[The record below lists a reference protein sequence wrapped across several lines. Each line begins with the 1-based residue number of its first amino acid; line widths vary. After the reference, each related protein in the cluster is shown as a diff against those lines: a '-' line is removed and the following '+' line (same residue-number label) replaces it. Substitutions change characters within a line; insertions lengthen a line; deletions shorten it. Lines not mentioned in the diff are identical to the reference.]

1 MNKVLIIEDD
11 TALRAAIA
19 QTVELADLTPIPT
32 NGFTQARRSIRAN
45 FAGVILSDIRMP
57 DHSGFEVL
65 DFVNSKD
72 PELPV
77 ILLTG
82 HSDVPTAMRAM
93 KAGAYD
99 YLEKPFEPDRL
110 VDSITRALDH
120 RRVVLDNRALKVE
133 LDQRAGPDD
142 RPLATRL
149 EDHEK
154 AILEQ
159 ALAEADGK
167 VAVAADRLAIPR
179 NTMYDRMA
187 KFNLV
192 AKAFRGG

>member
-1 MNKVLIIEDD
+1 MHKVLIIEDD
-11 TALRAAIA
+11 AALRTAIA
-19 QTVELADLTPIPT
+19 QTVELADMTPIPT
-32 NGFTQARRSIRAN
+32 GGFVQARRTIRAN

-65 DFVNSKD
+65 EFVQAKD

-99 YLEKPFEPDRL
+99 YLEKPFEPARL
-110 VDSITRALDH
+110 VDALTRALDH
-120 RRVVLDNRALKVE
+120 RRVVMDNRALKVE
-133 LDQRAGPDD
+133 LESRAGADT
-142 RPLATRL
+142 RTLAERL

-159 ALAEADGK
+159 ALAQADGK
-167 VAVAADRLAIPR
+167 VAVAADRLGLAR

-187 KFNLV
+187 KFQIV